1 MLTRAHFCCLAL
13 LAPIIVGFANV
24 RKHLRRQRRNY
35 KHSLVSS
42 PEKALFQVDAI
53 EKELNQFDLGEEKV
67 IGYIN
72 EHDIHR
78 DLVDDRF
85 DKLTK
90 DPYLYSY
97 LVQFCIT
104 PKYLVLGRR
113 AEKVLARFDTKR
125 AESIKRLEDQ
135 GYEVEKAIPN
145 GLILF
150 RRRRS

>member
-1 MLTRAHFCCLAL
+1 MLTRAHFSCLAVL
-13 LAPIIVGFANV
+13 LLILIGFANA
-24 RKHLRRQRRNY
+24 RKHLRRQRRSY
-35 KHSLVSS
+35 KHSLVPS
-42 PEKALFQVDAI
+42 PENAILQVDVI
-53 EKELNQFDLGEEKV
+53 DKEIDQFDLEGQKV

-78 DLVDDRF
+78 DLVEDRF

-97 LVQFCIT
+97 LVQFCLI
-104 PKYLVLGRR
+104 PKYLVPGRR
-113 AEKVLARFDTKR
+113 AEKVLARFDTR
-125 AESIKRLEDQ
+125 RDESIKRLEEQ